1 MSSAE
6 LRKTPVPCLPV
17 RVAAARSLFARAEVP
32 PARGPHPAAPVTA
45 RRDAVR
51 PGARPL
57 RHDGLA
63 VARPV
68 RGGCLPDPG
77 VAGTTV
83 PGASAGYSYAAPPPL
98 RLTRRG
104 RRLVA
109 ALSIATGLVVAGTTA
124 ATVLD
129 GPDAGLQLAGR
140 SSVVVESGD
149 TLWSIARELA
159 PQEDVRAVVDALAE
173 VNGLDDTLLVPGQV
187 LRLP

>member
-6 LRKTPVPCLPV
+6 LRNTPVPRLPV
-17 RVAAARSLFARAEVP
+17 RVAAARSLPACAEAP
-32 PARGPHPAAPVTA
+32 PARGPHPAAPVTG

-51 PGARPL
+51 PGARPA

-63 VARPV
+63 GARPV
-68 RGGCLPDPG
+68 RGGCLPAPG
-77 VAGTTV
+77 GAAVTA
-83 PGASAGYSYAAPPPL
+83 PGGSAWEPASPPL

-109 ALSIATGLVVAGTTA
+109 ALSIATGLVVAGFTA

-129 GPDAGLQLAGR
+129 GPDSGLRLAGV
-140 SSVVVESGD
+140 SSVVVEPGD

>member
-6 LRKTPVPCLPV
+6 LRNTQVRRLPA
-17 RVAAARSLFARAEVP
+17 RVAVARSLPARAEAP
-32 PARGPHPAAPVTA
+32 PARGPYPAAPVTA

-51 PGARPL
+51 PGARPA

-63 VARPV
+63 GARPV
-68 RGGCLPDPG
+68 RGGCLLAYGGPA
-77 VAGTTV
+77 VTV
-83 PGASAGYSYAAPPPL
+83 PGAFLGESAPPPL

-109 ALSIATGLVVAGTTA
+109 ALSIATGLAVAGVTA

-129 GPDAGLQLAGR
+129 GPDAGLQLAGQ
-140 SSVVVESGD
+140 SSVVVEPGD

-159 PQEDVRAVVDALAE
+159 PQEDVRAVVDALVE
-173 VNGLDDTLLVPGQV
+173 VNGLDDTVLLPGQV
-187 LRLP
+187 LQVP